1 MKHKSK
7 LILLFLSSSLMLA
20 ACGEKQSDS
29 TIEATSSDHSTS
41 ENVSSSQ
48 TNTNSSSSNKSSSNV
63 SSSKETP
70 SSVVSSSSKAEESS
84 SENSSSEAKTSSEE
98 SSEIPS
104 SSAEEVSS
112 SSELPSSSKDVSSS
126 EGQSSSEESSGSEEE
141 ISSSSEPEPSSE
153 QSSETPSSSSEEQS
167 SPSSEPLNY
176 YTVAFDSR
184 GGSQVPTQTVAEGDV
199 ATKPDDPTKDG
210 YIFGGWYLSTTYI
223 KEFDFE
229 KPITTDYVLFAKW
242 TSSSETGGDTDPEP
256 EPTINYVDYWI
267 AGDFCSWSKDGAI
280 QMVENPDGNDL
291 GMKLGVEIEAN
302 KAFKVTNYT
311 EWYGYRDELSSVA
324 TCDNNGNIVV
334 KETATYNIYLNEY
347 KQVWVEKVSAS
358 STLSQNNINVGV
370 VI

>member
-70 SSVVSSSSKAEESS
+70 SSVVSSSSKTEESS
-84 SENSSSEAKTSSEE
+84 SEN
-98 SSEIPS
+98 
-104 SSAEEVSS
+104 
-112 SSELPSSSKDVSSS
+112 SSS

-141 ISSSSEPEPSSE
+141 ISSSSESEPSSE

-167 SPSSEPLNY
+167 SSSSEPLNY
-176 YTVAFDSR
+176 YTVAFDSQ

-210 YIFGGWYLSTTYI
+210 YTFGGWYLSTTYI

-242 TSSSETGGDTDPEP
+242 TSSSGTGGDTDPEP

-347 KQVWVEKVSAS
+347 KQVWVEKVSTL